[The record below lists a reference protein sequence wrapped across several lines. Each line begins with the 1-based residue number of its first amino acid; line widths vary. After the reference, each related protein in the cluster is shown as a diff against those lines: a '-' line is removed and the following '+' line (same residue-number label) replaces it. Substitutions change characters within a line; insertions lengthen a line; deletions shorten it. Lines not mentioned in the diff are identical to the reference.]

1 MKLSIEINEQA
12 KKLLLELLQDP
23 DVIKEIYGIAW
34 PAGQC
39 AAMDNQMKDLVD
51 EKIQDL
57 INEDQCQEIIEENL
71 KQSIFSVTY
80 EG

>member
-1 MKLSIEINEQA
+1 MKLSIQINEQA

-23 DVIKEIYGIAW
+23 DVIKEIYGAW